1 MSSVPFSQASNE
13 RKYMYIHQPSRAR
26 ELLKPVADGG
36 LDLGLSETSGDAELS
51 EAEGVLGELRAT
63 PVVYPEE
70 EVLVLILICRFA
82 VGCLVLQS
90 KVPKIIVRSG
100 KWMFFGVRKCRI

>member
-1 MSSVPFSQASNE
+1 
-13 RKYMYIHQPSRAR
+13 MYIHQPSRAR
-26 ELLKPVADGG
+26 ELLKPVADGRC
-36 LDLGLSETSGDAELS
+36 GLSETSGDAELS

-82 VGCLVLQS
+82 VGFLVPQS